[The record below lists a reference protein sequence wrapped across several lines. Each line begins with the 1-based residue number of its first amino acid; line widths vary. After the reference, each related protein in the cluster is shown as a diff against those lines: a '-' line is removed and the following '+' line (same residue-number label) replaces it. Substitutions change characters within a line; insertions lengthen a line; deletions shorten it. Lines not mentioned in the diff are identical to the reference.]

1 MILHARILEWVDVSI
16 QQMLLVGTE
25 HKLSIENIKYNKNAI
40 DLSNVA
46 EVTNFSKHEV
56 QSTSNSEN

>member
-56 QSTSNSEN
+56 QPTSNSEN